1 MTDGERS
8 TTEMLAAALVGAF
21 PGFVEGKLN
30 SLGVA
35 AESDILYAAESGC
48 IVLGHALHELMSTS
62 LALQEHSPLELV
74 RAATHPLSEALV
86 AAGVPPPER
95 DEYAAVLHPED
106 VYDLYPASSR
116 ELGEEV
122 WDLHVRWG
130 LDKAKV
136 VAGMVPAPAG
146 QIATEPVANHPAVA
160 LFGLPRERR
169 DGISAA
175 LAELGYQM
183 LVWRNPAAL
192 DAGLAQPP
200 SLVLVDLS
208 HPSAH
213 DAIRSSAAA
222 GARAVAVGDRVDDL
236 ATAAVMALGAE
247 TALDLDRL
255 LDRLPGLLPRL
266 V

>member
-21 PGFVEGKLN
+21 PGFVEGKL
-30 SLGVA
+30 SALGVA

-48 IVLGHALHELMSTS
+48 IALGHALHELMSTS
-62 LALQEHSPLELV
+62 LALQERSPLELV
-74 RAATHPLSEALV
+74 RVATHPLSEALA
-86 AAGVPPPER
+86 AAGVPPPHR

-122 WDLHVRWG
+122 WELHVQWG
-130 LDKAKV
+130 LDKARV
-136 VAGMVPAPAG
+136 VAGMVPAVDPDPDDVAG
-146 QIATEPVANHPAVA
+146 ADPAVA
-160 LFGLPRERR
+160 LFGVPRDRS
-169 DGISAA
+169 DGIPA
-175 LAELGYQM
+175 LLGERGYAT

-192 DAGLAQPP
+192 DAGLKRRP
-200 SLVLVDLS
+200 VLVIVALS
-208 HPSAH
+208 HPTAH
-213 DAIRSSAAA
+213 EAIRTAA
-222 GARAVAVGDRVDDL
+222 GAGRRVVAVGDGVDDF